1 MSDSRNGQT
10 STEWVTHRDNVT
22 VGTAQWAEV
31 LDVVAPLLGVER
43 SAMTY
48 DPSTGGVT
56 DGNRMVSLNQVAQIA
71 GVAKGTPIQWRQRTA
86 KGELVG
92 KKAFPEPDDPDTF
105 PDKPM
110 WRLDTIVNHL
120 IDTNRWPPGAAGR
133 PSARGP
139 RGPRQPRVVQA
150 ELVR

>member
-10 STEWVTHRDNVT
+10 STEWVTHRDSVT
-22 VGTAQWAEV
+22 VGTEEWERV
-31 LDVVAPLLGVER
+31 LDVVAPLLHLER
-43 SAMTY
+43 PQLQG
-48 DPSTGGVT
+48 D
-56 DGNRMVSLNQVAQIA
+56 RMISLNQVAQVA

-92 KKAFPEPDDPDTF
+92 PKAFPEPDDDLTF
-105 PDKPM
+105 PDKPL
-110 WRLDTIVNHL
+110 WKLSTIVSHL

-139 RGPRQPRVVQA
+139 RGPRQPRVVEA